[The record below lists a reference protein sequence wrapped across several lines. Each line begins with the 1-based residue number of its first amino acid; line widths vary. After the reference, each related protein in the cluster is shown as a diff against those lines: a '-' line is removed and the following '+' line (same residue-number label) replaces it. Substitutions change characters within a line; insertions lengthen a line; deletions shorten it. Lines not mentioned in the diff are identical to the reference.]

1 MRSGLVILLFFRDM
15 HDLFEGTEILALIL
29 FVSLLRGLS
38 YFRLLKITRY
48 YVNLIY
54 EVFFD
59 IVPFLTILCY
69 STLGFSFIFR
79 TLMGNDNPDFS
90 TCPLPG
96 KLITEDLTQVAM
108 GK

>member
-1 MRSGLVILLFFRDM
+1 MY
-15 HDLFEGTEILALIL
+15 DLFEETEILVLNL
-29 FVSLLRGLS
+29 FVSWLRGFS

-59 IVPFLTILCY
+59 IFPFLTILCY
-69 STLGFSFIFR
+69 STLAFSFIFR

-96 KLITEDLTQVAM
+96 KLITEDLTQVTM